1 MCEGT
6 FKVRVIVGLS
16 WILKILYVRMAARP
30 NELVLRLSFL
40 NRQNTES
47 DRLEPPAY
55 SGRGLPP
62 KLWNR
67 T

>member
-47 DRLEPPAY
+47 D
-55 SGRGLPP
+55 S
-62 KLWNR
+62 
-67 T
+67 